1 MAAPRSGRASIF
13 SSTHRQARE
22 VAPAV
27 ASRGVRCPNCS
38 SVDDKVVDSRASDDG
53 ATIRRRRECLTCGR
67 RFTTY
72 ERLEEAPLVVVKRSG
87 QREPFDRMKIVVGLR
102 AAAKSRP
109 LPDDEL
115 EVIATAIEEQLIGAG
130 EVPTERIGLLVLDH
144 LRDVDHV
151 AYVRF
156 ASVYKGFDEAAD
168 FERELTLLTKATAP
182 KQH

>member
-1 MAAPRSGRASIF
+1 MA
-13 SSTHRQARE
+13 T
-22 VAPAV
+22 AV
-27 ASRGVRCPNCS
+27 ASVAVRCPSCS

-53 ATIRRRRECLTCGR
+53 ATIRRRRECLACGR

-72 ERLEEAPLVVVKRSG
+72 ERLEEVPLVVVKRSG
-87 QREPFDRMKIVVGLR
+87 QREGFDRMKIVVGLR

-115 EVIATAIEEQLIGAG
+115 ETIATAVEEQLIGTG
-130 EVPTERIGLLVLDH
+130 EASTERIGLLVLDR
-144 LRDVDHV
+144 LREVDHV

-168 FERELTLLTKATAP
+168 FERELTLLTKSTAP
-182 KQH
+182 KHH

>member
-1 MAAPRSGRASIF
+1 
-13 SSTHRQARE
+13 
-22 VAPAV
+22 
-27 ASRGVRCPNCS
+27 VRCPNCS

-87 QREPFDRMKIVVGLR
+87 QRESFDRMKIVVGLR

-109 LPDDEL
+109 LPEDEL
-115 EVIATAIEEQLIGAG
+115 EAIATAIEEQLIGSG
-130 EVPTERIGLLVLDH
+130 DVSTERIGLLVLDH
-144 LRDVDHV
+144 LREVDHV

>member
-1 MAAPRSGRASIF
+1 
-13 SSTHRQARE
+13 
-22 VAPAV
+22 VVPAV

-38 SVDDKVVDSRASDDG
+38 SLDDKVVDSRASDDG
-53 ATIRRRRECLTCGR
+53 ATIRRRRECLACGG

-72 ERLEEAPLVVVKRSG
+72 ERLEEVPLVVVKRSG
-87 QREPFDRMKIVVGLR
+87 QREAFDRMKIVVGLR

-115 EVIATAIEEQLIGAG
+115 ETIASAVEDQLIGTG
-130 EVPTERIGLLVLDH
+130 EVTTERIGLLVLDQ
-144 LRDVDHV
+144 LREVDHV

-168 FERELTLLTKATAP
+168 FERELTLLTKSTAP

>member
-1 MAAPRSGRASIF
+1 V
-13 SSTHRQARE
+13 
-22 VAPAV
+22 VAAV
-27 ASRGVRCPNCS
+27 ASQGVRCPSCS

-72 ERLEEAPLVVVKRSG
+72 ERLEELPLVVVKRSG
-87 QREPFDRMKIVVGLR
+87 DREAFDRMKIVVGLR

-115 EVIATAIEEQLIGAG
+115 EAIATAIEDQLVGAG
-130 EVPTERIGLLVLDH
+130 EVSTERIGLLVLDQ

-182 KQH
+182 KHH

>member
-1 MAAPRSGRASIF
+1 
-13 SSTHRQARE
+13 
-22 VAPAV
+22 VVLAV
-27 ASRGVRCPNCS
+27 ASLGVRCPNCS

-72 ERLEEAPLVVVKRSG
+72 ERLEEIPLVVVKRSG
-87 QREPFDRMKIVVGLR
+87 QRESFDRMKIVVGLR

-109 LPDDEL
+109 LPDDVL
-115 EVIATAIEEQLIGAG
+115 ETIASTIEEQLVGAA
-130 EVPTERIGLLVLDH
+130 EASTEKIGLLVLDQ
-144 LRDVDHV
+144 LREVDHV

-156 ASVYKGFDEAAD
+156 ASVYKGFDQAAD

>member
-1 MAAPRSGRASIF
+1 
-13 SSTHRQARE
+13 
-22 VAPAV
+22 
-27 ASRGVRCPNCS
+27 VRCPGCS

-72 ERLEEAPLVVVKRSG
+72 ERLEDVPLVVVKRSG
-87 QREPFDRMKIVVGLR
+87 DREAFDRMKIVLGLR

-109 LPDDEL
+109 LPEDEL
-115 EVIATAIEEQLIGAG
+115 EAIATAIEDQLVGAG
-130 EVPTERIGLLVLDH
+130 EVSTERIGLLVLDQ
-144 LRDVDHV
+144 LREVDHV

-156 ASVYKGFDEAAD
+156 ASVYKGFDDAAD

-182 KQH
+182 KHH

>member
-1 MAAPRSGRASIF
+1 
-13 SSTHRQARE
+13 
-22 VAPAV
+22 
-27 ASRGVRCPNCS
+27 VRCPNCS
-38 SVDDKVVDSRASDDG
+38 SVDDKVVDSRASEDG

-72 ERLEEAPLVVVKRSG
+72 ERLEETPLVVLKRSG
-87 QREPFDRMKIVVGLR
+87 QRESFDRTKIVVGLR

-115 EVIATAIEEQLIGAG
+115 ETIATAIEEQLIGSG
-130 EVPTERIGLLVLDH
+130 EVSTERIGLLVLDQ
-144 LRDVDHV
+144 LREVDHV

>member
-1 MAAPRSGRASIF
+1 
-13 SSTHRQARE
+13 
-22 VAPAV
+22 
-27 ASRGVRCPNCS
+27 VRCPNCS

-53 ATIRRRRECLTCGR
+53 ATIRRRRECLTCSR

-87 QREPFDRMKIVVGLR
+87 QRESFDRMKIVVGLR

-109 LPDDEL
+109 LPEDEL
-115 EVIATAIEEQLIGAG
+115 EAIATVIEEQLIGSG
-130 EVPTERIGLLVLDH
+130 EVSTERIGLLVLDH